1 MTKSERQVMDLLWS
15 TGEAMTCAEIVEN
28 SKDKSWKD
36 SYVHIMVRSLLKK
49 GLIKVDHYELIS
61 KSYARKFVPTMTQ
74 DECIVR
80 SLVGEQVWSKD
91 MIPPMFAAF
100 VENEADLQTL
110 EKFNEIINNRKSQL
124 QGESAE

>member
-15 TGEAMTCAEIVEN
+15 TGEAMACAEIVEN